1 MSIAIYCDERV
12 FKGPVAEGGG
22 MSEKGLKRLR
32 VRRFWGEAS
41 TILGNFA

>member
-1 MSIAIYCDERV
+1 MQNYDTAISMSIAIYCDERV

-32 VRRFWGEAS
+32 VRRF
-41 TILGNFA
+41 